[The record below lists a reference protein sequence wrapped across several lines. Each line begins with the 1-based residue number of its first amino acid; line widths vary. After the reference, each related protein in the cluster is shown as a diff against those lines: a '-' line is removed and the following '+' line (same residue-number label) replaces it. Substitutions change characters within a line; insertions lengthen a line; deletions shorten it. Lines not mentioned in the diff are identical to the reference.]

1 MTEEAPGSNDAGA
14 GDEQDTTDI
23 PAKPE
28 RRAVALI
35 VAGLA
40 VVALAFACF
49 SSTWLYA
56 ERTQLQLHEDN
67 KLPLTIGPVHEA
79 AFSLRGFETCIT
91 RDGATSCES
100 MSNAELLE
108 AWRREV
114 LAARFVAQ
122 EPVLDEVRAT
132 FDEKRYREL
141 VARRTLAAGSPDS
154 TSNELLAMAQRDL
167 LIAKR
172 VYATS
177 SVFPVLG
184 WITFAACLI
193 AVLSLAAATLIV
205 IAKKRVRLPVMPTT
219 TALLGVLVALGA
231 GCVYV
236 AVKPGPPGYV
246 GVGPGFFVFGV
257 GVVLGLYSSLV
268 LDKLM
273 RPHDP
278 DLLED
283 AMNAEEF

>member
-1 MTEEAPGSNDAGA
+1 VTDTPSASMSNIDP
-14 GDEQDTTDI
+14 DETTDM

-28 RRAVALI
+28 KRAIGLI

-49 SSTWLYA
+49 SSSWLYA

-79 AFSLRGFETCIT
+79 AFGLRGFEMCIT
-91 RDGATSCES
+91 RDGATTCDS
-100 MSNAELLE
+100 MSNSELLE
-108 AWRREV
+108 KWRREV

-122 EPVLDEVRAT
+122 EPVLDEVRAA
-132 FDEKRYREL
+132 FDEKRYLEL
-141 VARRTLAAGSPDS
+141 VAQRTLAAGSTDS
-154 TSNELLAMAQRDL
+154 TTNELLAMAQRDL

-184 WITFAACLI
+184 WITFVACLI
-193 AVLSLAAATLIV
+193 ALLSLAAATAIV

-219 TALLGVLVALGA
+219 TALLGVLVALGT

-246 GVGPGFFVFGV
+246 GVGVGFFVFGI

-268 LDKLM
+268 LNKLM

-283 AMNAEEF
+283 AMKADEF